1 MRSYEVAII
10 WPEHYHLTKKK
21 SKCTKRSIKTI
32 QLGLSVFGDFVG
44 WKKTQSDWLQ
54 DETEVWKRM
63 CPEVRCAVAVI
74 HSKLL
79 DGSVENGSKTTV
91 LHFFSTNIQLAPG
104 KMVLAFKIPLPETN
118 IAPENWWKRETKS
131 PSFWEGLILR
141 GELVFLK
148 EIRTFPL
155 QLTFHFHD
163 SRWGNAQK
171 GTKIHQVAGNT
182 CLVFFHV
189 SIYVTY
195 IILYIFSLYFTN
207 TEILRTYIHIF
218 VSMEM

>member
-1 MRSYEVAII
+1 MSIIITWQKRNPSVQKVPSRQSNLDCKCFWWVCGMKENPKWPVAK
-10 WPEHYHLTKKK
+10 WNWGVEADVPWSALCGGRDPFK
-21 SKCTKRSIKTI
+21 
-32 QLGLSVFGDFVG
+32 VVG
-44 WKKTQSDWLQ
+44 WFSGKWVQDYTTLFSDKHRVGPWKNGACVQ
-54 DETEVWKRM
+54 DT
-63 CPEVRCAVAVI
+63 
-74 HSKLL
+74 
-79 DGSVENGSKTTV
+79 
-91 LHFFSTNIQLAPG
+91 
-104 KMVLAFKIPLPETN
+104 LPETN
-118 IAPENWWKRETKS
+118 IAPENWWTCETKS
-131 PSFWEGLILR
+131 PSCWEGFILR
-141 GELVFLK
+141 GELVFFFK
-148 EIRTFPL
+148 ESRTFPL